1 MSEHKDIH
9 GSVAGESHADHLE
22 RLIPKSSQSFEESQK
37 QVELISVL
45 KKSLPVITV
54 FFLIALVLWPV
65 FSTKE
70 GSFTLAIDRL
80 EKRDETAK
88 LIKPRY
94 EGKDRYNNPV
104 RISAESAYRE
114 TNEAKDYKFR
124 NLLAEMYLKSGD
136 RMFVKARSGLFDVSD
151 QVMQLDD
158 EVHIQSDTGF
168 NFTARQAEFQI
179 NDKLASGHDGV
190 SGSAPFGAFS
200 SRAFKVNVDEETV
213 FLEGDVKMHI
223 DPEKPI
229 ETPEISTPG
238 SDDNN

>member
-1 MSEHKDIH
+1 MSDKKDIH
-9 GSVAGESHADHLE
+9 GTSHADHLE
-22 RLIPKSSQSFEESQK
+22 NLIPKSSQSFEESQK
-37 QVELISVL
+37 QVEFIAIL
-45 KKSLPVITV
+45 KKSMPVVTV
-54 FFLIALVLWPV
+54 IALVALVLWPV

-114 TNEAKDYKFR
+114 TNDAKDYKFR
-124 NLLAEMYLKSGD
+124 NLLAEMSLKSGD
-136 RMFVKARSGLFDVSD
+136 RMFVEAQSGLFDVSR

-158 EVHIQSDTGF
+158 EVRIQSETGF
-168 NFTARQAEFQI
+168 NFTASKAEFQI
-179 NDKLASGHDGV
+179 NEKLASGHDGV

-200 SRAFKVNVDEETV
+200 SRAFKVNIDEEIV

-229 ETPEISTPG
+229 EKPEFNIPG
-238 SDDNN
+238 SDDKN